1 MLRTFICREEKLCL
15 GSKQTLVAKIYYFCV
30 LNRNTSIMSNIKI
43 GDKIRFLNTTGGGIV
58 RRFQGKDQVLVED
71 EDGFEV
77 PALIRECV
85 VVGSEE
91 KQTQSS
97 QRSPI
102 PQVAAPKASVPT
114 PQPTKPEPETVT
126 ETPEGE
132 RLNIFLAYLPME
144 PSKIVSD
151 SRYEAYFINDSNYF
165 LFFNYMSRQNN
176 SWISRYNG
184 LVEPNTQ
191 LFLEEFGKEDL
202 NNLERVCVQL
212 IAFKQGKP
220 YSLKNAISVELH
232 LDTVKFYK
240 QHCFLPNE
248 YFEDD
253 ALLYPIV
260 RQDLP
265 EKELLISATDIQ
277 EAMQQK
283 IREDRR
289 VPHSIVK
296 RKNTDSNVLEVDL
309 HIGKLLDNTNGL
321 NSTDMLNYQLDK
333 FREVLEQYAGNKGQ
347 KIVFI
352 HGKGNGVLRKTIEK
366 ELKTKYKSYYFQ
378 DASFREYGFGATM
391 VTIK

>member
-1 MLRTFICREEKLCL
+1 
-15 GSKQTLVAKIYYFCV
+15 
-30 LNRNTSIMSNIKI
+30 MSNIKI

-114 PQPTKPEPETVT
+114 PQPTQPEPETVT

-296 RKNTDSNVLEVDL
+296 RK
-309 HIGKLLDNTNGL
+309 K
-321 NSTDMLNYQLDK
+321 DMLNYQLDK

-352 HGKGNGVLRKTIEK
+352 HGKGNGVLRKAIEK

>member
-1 MLRTFICREEKLCL
+1 
-15 GSKQTLVAKIYYFCV
+15 
-30 LNRNTSIMSNIKI
+30 MSNIKI

-114 PQPTKPEPETVT
+114 PQPTQPEPETVT

-240 QHCFLPNE
+240 QHCFLSNE

-265 EKELLISATDIQ
+265 EKEPVEIPYFGLMPVTKHHLIYL
-277 EAMQQK
+277 
-283 IREDRR
+283 RC
-289 VPHSIVK
+289 
-296 RKNTDSNVLEVDL
+296 DSNASYQAYMAVQNELAAAYNELRDDL
-309 HIGKLLDNTNGL
+309 ARLKWQKN
-321 NSTDMLNYQLDK
+321 
-333 FREVLEQYAGNKGQ
+333 YAGLTPGQ
-347 KIVFI
+347 KQAVRQVYPQRISET
-352 HGKGNGVLRKTIEK
+352 GLEK
-366 ELKTKYKSYYFQ
+366 
-378 DASFREYGFGATM
+378 
-391 VTIK
+391 